1 MGYNTY
7 GAEVPVIMENQ
18 ELLNQIA
25 ELTAQIRGLPKGYIS
40 KKTISGKTYY
50 YHQWSENGE
59 KQSRYLHDE
68 EIEPL
73 AEQIE
78 WRKALQEELRS
89 LKAKPSKKN
98 KKRNDVNS
106 LKCTLMHKRTKVAE
120 IELDDATGFIQKI
133 GSVYAPEHLPVGVPV
148 RKGITD
154 RAALNEWWTDRSI
167 PASRSGV
174 REALETLEITSTKM
188 LLVRCYGLSLSDQY
202 WICPEDS
209 DLTWGSINFFE
220 NDFSDDIGDVLF
232 GADKKADGLDFSSPD
247 NTSDGNLKKRWKIIN
262 GKRCLVKGGSNP
274 FCQQPF
280 NEVIASEIMERLGIP
295 HVPYTVTW
303 NKGAPYSVCEDF
315 ISENTELIPAWRV
328 LKTQK
333 KDNSTSVYRHFINC
347 CEALGIKDAVPFL
360 DRMIVL
366 DYIIANEDRHLNN
379 FGVIRNAETLEW
391 LEFAPIYDSGSSL
404 GYDKLPMQIQ
414 NDEKMICRPFEKSY
428 RKQLELITDFSWID
442 FGCLSDVRN
451 LITETLSAGD
461 AIEYMDDN
469 RIRAI
474 TDAVERRIG
483 HIRKA
488 AETQYDER
496 KKAVKTVCVF
506 PLVTEGDETLKY
518 VFPTK
523 QRAAQTAIDL
533 AKADGRIDRLVIFG
547 SAVTMQCGMKSDMD
561 IAVDAPNMNEDDF
574 MKLARGFYRG
584 IDSEVDV
591 IHYNNIHNAL
601 LKREIDE
608 KGVPVYVKR

>member
-1 MGYNTY
+1 M
-7 GAEVPVIMENQ
+7 
-18 ELLNQIA
+18 
-25 ELTAQIRGLPKGYIS
+25 
-40 KKTISGKTYY
+40 
-50 YHQWSENGE
+50 
-59 KQSRYLHDE
+59 
-68 EIEPL
+68 
-73 AEQIE
+73 
-78 WRKALQEELRS
+78 
-89 LKAKPSKKN
+89 
-98 KKRNDVNS
+98 
-106 LKCTLMHKRTKVAE
+106 
-120 IELDDATGFIQKI
+120 
-133 GSVYAPEHLPVGVPV
+133 

-202 WICPEDS
+202 WICPENS
-209 DLTWGSINFFE
+209 DLTWDSINFFE

-274 FCQQPF
+274 FRQQPF

-315 ISENTELIPAWRV
+315 ISESTELIPAWRI

-428 RKQLELITDFSWID
+428 REQLELITDFSWID
-442 FGCLSDVRN
+442 FGRLSDVRN

-488 AETQYDER
+488 TETQYDER

-523 QRAAQTAIDL
+523 QRAAQTAINL
-533 AKADGRIDRLVIFG
+533 AQADGRIDRLVIFG

-561 IAVDAPNMNEDDF
+561 IAVDAPNMSEDDF